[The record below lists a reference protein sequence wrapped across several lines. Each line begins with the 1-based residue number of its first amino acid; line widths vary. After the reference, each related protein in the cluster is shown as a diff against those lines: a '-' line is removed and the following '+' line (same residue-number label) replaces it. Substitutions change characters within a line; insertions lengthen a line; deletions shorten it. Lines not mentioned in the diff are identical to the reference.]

1 LERGCRFN
9 GAYRFDRQPVCIAQF
24 TIAADAATILRMLMK
39 FRFSALVI
47 SRVFRIMLATAI
59 VLAIVS
65 SLAAQNS
72 SAPPSA
78 AKRAI
83 TEKDLFN
90 FVWIGDP
97 QVSPDGSHAAFTR
110 VVTDEKRTGYETS
123 IWIVATS
130 GNESPMRLTNGKH
143 DAHPRWSPD
152 GKRLAFVRGGEK
164 DDSGKPR
171 PSQIAILPLAGGE
184 AHIITDLPKGAASP
198 VWSPDGKR
206 IAFSSTTTQED
217 IEKEQRKKKDEKAN
231 GANAKDSASAGSPA
245 ASGADS
251 DSERESD
258 IHIITRAVYRDTDEG
273 YIDFKRHDHIWV
285 IDVPT
290 TSDEAAKPQQLTS
303 GEYDE
308 GNVLWANDGSR
319 IYFLTSHVDEPYYET
334 GSTDIYSIAASPATS
349 AASSATTTP
358 EKLATV
364 PMDIFNLALSPDGR
378 RVAFH
383 GSVTQPVRSYS
394 QPNLWIMDLTPNA
407 QPRNLT
413 ASYDF
418 DMGSAVGGDNVA
430 PRGGGRPALCWS
442 PDGRWIFDMVEK
454 HGHTPLVRVD
464 AQTGAVTEITHGDQA
479 VLGFSIT
486 PDARTTVALVS
497 TPVMIGDLF
506 TVSMDESQNGAQTRI
521 TDANKTLWSQLNLTA
536 PDEINYKSFDGL
548 PIQGWIQKPP
558 DFDPS
563 KKYPMILN
571 IHGGPHTAYGWVF
584 DHEFQFMAAKGYVV
598 LYINPRG
605 STSYGQDFGNI
616 IQYHYPG
623 DDYRDLMVGVDEVLK
638 RDYVDPK
645 KLGVTG
651 GSGGGVLT
659 DWTVTQTDR
668 FAAAVSQRDI
678 SNWAS
683 WWYTADFT
691 LFQPRWFKLPPFQ
704 DPKDY
709 ANRSA
714 ITFVEK
720 IHTPMMFILGQADY
734 RTPQDSGGEQLFRA
748 LKFLKRPTA
757 MVVFP
762 RETHELSR
770 SGEPWHRIERLDN
783 IVGWFDK
790 WLMGVPHPEYEV
802 RPETPGTKAAGR

>member
-1 LERGCRFN
+1 MHKRR
-9 GAYRFDRQPVCIAQF
+9 VW
-24 TIAADAATILRMLMK
+24 AAAVLRMLMK
-39 FRFSALVI
+39 LRFP
-47 SRVFRIMLATAI
+47 AI
-59 VLAIVS
+59 VAASIIVS
-65 SLAAQNS
+65 ASITSLVAQNS
-72 SAPPSA
+72 SAQPGA

-90 FVWIGDP
+90 FVWIADP
-97 QVSPDGSHAAFTR
+97 QVSPDGSRALFTR

-130 GNESPMRLTNGKH
+130 GSEAPMRLTNGKH
-143 DAHPRWSPD
+143 DAHARWSPD
-152 GKRLAFVRGGEK
+152 GKLIAFVRGGEK
-164 DDSGKPR
+164 DDSGKPH
-171 PSQIAILPLAGGE
+171 PAQIAILSLAGGE
-184 AHIITDLPKGAASP
+184 ARIITDLPKGAAGP
-198 VWSPDGKR
+198 VWSPDSKR
-206 IAFSSTTTQED
+206 IAFLSSTTPED
-217 IEKEQRKKKDEKAN
+217 IEKEQHKKNDAKA
-231 GANAKDSASAGSPA
+231 GAANAQESTTTSSSAAEGEHEP
-245 ASGADS
+245 
-251 DSERESD
+251 D
-258 IHIITRAVYRDTDEG
+258 IHIITRAVYRSNDEG
-273 YIDFKRHDHIWV
+273 YLDYKRHEHIWV
-285 IDVPT
+285 IDVPN
-290 TSDEAAKPQQLTS
+290 TSDEPAKPLQLTS
-303 GEYDE
+303 GDYDE
-308 GNVLWANDGSR
+308 GEIVWARDGSR
-319 IYFLTSHVDEPYYET
+319 IYFATRRIDEPYYEMP
-334 GSTDIYSIAASPATS
+334 STDIYSVGSTGG
-349 AASSATTTP
+349 TP
-358 EKLATV
+358 DKLAAV
-364 PMDIFNLALSPDGR
+364 PMGIGDLTLSPDGR

-394 QPNLWIMDLTPNA
+394 QPDLWVMELAPKA
-407 QPRNLT
+407 EPRNLT
-413 ASYDF
+413 AGYDF
-418 DMGSAVGGDNVA
+418 DMGSSVFGDNEA
-430 PRGGGRPALCWS
+430 PRGGGRATLCWS
-442 PDGRWIFDMVEK
+442 PDGRWLFDIVAK
-454 HGHTPLVRVD
+454 QGGTPLVRVD
-464 AQTGAVTEITHGDQA
+464 AQTGAVTEIARGDQA
-479 VLGFSIT
+479 VLDFSVT
-486 PDARTTVALVS
+486 PDARTAVALVS

-506 TVSMDESQNGAQTRI
+506 TVPLSGTPPGAQARI
-521 TDANKTLWSQLNLTA
+521 TDANKTLWSQLDLTE
-536 PDEINYKSFDGL
+536 PEEINYKSFDGL

-558 DFDPS
+558 DFDPK
-563 KKYPMILN
+563 KKYPLILN
-571 IHGGPHTAYGWVF
+571 IHGGPHAAYGWVF
-584 DHEFQFMAAKGYVV
+584 DHEFQWMAAKGYVV

-616 IQYHYPG
+616 IQFHYPG

-638 RDYVDPK
+638 RGYVDPK

-691 LFQPRWFKLPPFQ
+691 LFQPRWFKAPPFQ

-714 ITFVEK
+714 ITYVEK
-720 IHTPMMFILGQADY
+720 IHTPMMFILGQSDY

-790 WLMGVPHPEYEV
+790 WLMGVPHPEYDV
-802 RPETPGTKAAGR
+802 RPPTPGTKSTGQ

>member
-1 LERGCRFN
+1 
-9 GAYRFDRQPVCIAQF
+9 
-24 TIAADAATILRMLMK
+24 MK
-39 FRFSALVI
+39 FHFSTLVI
-47 SRVFRIMLATAI
+47 TPTII
-59 VLAIVS
+59 VLAFVT

-72 SAPPSA
+72 IPQPSA
-78 AKRAI
+78 AKRVI

-90 FVWIGDP
+90 FIWIADP
-97 QVSPDGSHAAFTR
+97 QVSPDGSRAAFTR

-123 IWIVATS
+123 IWMVVTS
-130 GNESPMRLTNGKH
+130 GNEDPLRMTNGKH
-143 DAHPRWSPD
+143 DVHPRWSPD
-152 GKRLAFVRGGEK
+152 GKRIAFVRGGEK

-171 PSQIAILPLAGGE
+171 PAQIAILSLAGGE
-184 AHIITDLPKGAASP
+184 ARIITDLPKGAADP
-198 VWSPDGKR
+198 VWSPDSKR
-206 IAFSSTTTQED
+206 IAFLSSTTPQD
-217 IEKEQRKKKDEKAN
+217 IEKEQRKKNDAKAGSAN
-231 GANAKDSASAGSPA
+231 PGPNAKESTAPGSSTVA
-245 ASGADS
+245 KADS
-251 DSERESD
+251 DGDRESD
-258 IHIITRAVYRDTDEG
+258 IHIITRAVYRDNDEG
-273 YIDFKRHDHIWV
+273 YLDFKRHEHIWV
-285 IDVPT
+285 IDLPT
-290 TSDEAAKPQQLTS
+290 TSDEPAKPLQLTS
-303 GEYDE
+303 GGYDE
-308 GNVLWANDGSR
+308 GEIVWTHDGSR
-319 IYFLTSHVDEPYYET
+319 IYFLTSRIDEPYYET
-334 GSTDIYSIAASPATS
+334 ASTDIYSV
-349 AASSATTTP
+349 ASSPKMPGGTP
-358 EKLATV
+358 EKVATV
-364 PMDIFNLALSPDGR
+364 PMGIGDLALSPNGR
-378 RVAFH
+378 RIAFH

-394 QPNLWIMDLTPNA
+394 QPDLWVMDLAPNA

-418 DMGSAVGGDNVA
+418 DMGSSVFGDNAA
-430 PRGGGRPALCWS
+430 PRGGNGATLHWS
-442 PDGRWIFDMVEK
+442 PDGRSLFDNVAK
-454 HGHTPLVRVD
+454 QGRTPLVRVD

-479 VLGFSIT
+479 VLDFSIT
-486 PDARTTVALVS
+486 PEARTVVTLVS
-497 TPVMIGDLF
+497 TPVAIGDLF
-506 TVSMDESQNGAQTRI
+506 TVSIEGNQNGAQTRI
-521 TDANKTLWSQLNLTA
+521 TDANKTLWSQLNLTE
-536 PDEINYKSFDGL
+536 PEEINYKSFDGM

-558 DFDPS
+558 DFDPK
-563 KKYPMILN
+563 KKYPLILD
-571 IHGGPHTAYGWVF
+571 IHGGPHAAYGWVF
-584 DHEFQFMAAKGYVV
+584 DHEFQWMAAKGYVV

-623 DDYRDLMVGVDEVLK
+623 DDYRDLMAGVDEVLK
-638 RDYVDPK
+638 RGYVDPK

-659 DWTVTQTDR
+659 NWAVTQTDR

-678 SNWAS
+678 SDWAS

-691 LFQPRWFKLPPFQ
+691 LFQPNWFKAPPFQ

-709 ANRSA
+709 ASRSA

-720 IHTPMMFILGQADY
+720 IRTPIMFVLGQADY

-802 RPETPGTKAAGR
+802 RPENPGTKSADD

>member
-1 LERGCRFN
+1 MRLRF
-9 GAYRFDRQPVCIAQF
+9 F
-24 TIAADAATILRMLMK
+24 AAVIVSAIL
-39 FRFSALVI
+39 A
-47 SRVFRIMLATAI
+47 
-59 VLAIVS
+59 LAIVTT
-65 SLAAQNS
+65 LAAQNS
-72 SAPPSA
+72 SPHPAA

-83 TEKDLFN
+83 TEKDLFD
-90 FVWIGDP
+90 FVWIADP
-97 QVSPDGSHAAFTR
+97 QVSPDGSRALFTR

-130 GNESPMRLTNGKH
+130 GNEAPVRLTNGKH

-152 GKRLAFVRGGEK
+152 GKLIAFVRGEEK

-171 PSQIAILPLAGGE
+171 PAQIAILSLAGGE
-184 AHIITDLPKGAASP
+184 ARIITDLPKGAARP
-198 VWSPDGKR
+198 VWSPDSKR
-206 IAFSSTTTQED
+206 IAFLSSTTPED
-217 IEKEQRKKKDEKAN
+217 VEKEQRKKSDAKT
-231 GANAKDSASAGSPA
+231 GSANARESASMGSSAAAG
-245 ASGADS
+245 
-251 DSERESD
+251 EHETD
-258 IHIITRAVYRDTDEG
+258 IHIITRAVYRSNDEG
-273 YIDFKRHDHIWV
+273 YLDFKRHEHIWV
-285 IDVPT
+285 IDVPA
-290 TSDEAAKPQQLTS
+290 TSDEPAKPLQLTS
-303 GEYDE
+303 GDYDE
-308 GNVLWANDGSR
+308 GEIVWTHDGSR
-319 IYFLTSHVDEPYYET
+319 IYFLTSRIDEPYYET
-334 GSTDIYSIAASPATS
+334 PSTDIYSVPS
-349 AASSATTTP
+349 AGGAP
-358 EKLATV
+358 EKLAAI
-364 PMDIFNLALSPDGR
+364 PMGIGNLTLSPDDHR
-378 RVAFH
+378 IAFH
-383 GSVTQPVRSYS
+383 GSVTQPIRSYS
-394 QPNLWIMDLTPNA
+394 QPDLWVMDLASKA

-413 ASYDF
+413 AGYDF
-418 DMGSAVGGDNVA
+418 DMGDAVFGDNAA
-430 PRGGGRPALCWS
+430 PRGGSDPALYWS
-442 PDGRWIFDMVEK
+442 PDGRWLFDIVAK
-454 HGHTPLVRVD
+454 QGRTPLVRVD
-464 AQTGAVTEITHGDQA
+464 AQTGAVTEITRGDQA
-479 VLGFSIT
+479 VLDFSIT
-486 PDARTTVALVS
+486 PDARTVVTLAS
-497 TPVMIGDLF
+497 TPVMVGDLF
-506 TVSMDESQNGAQTRI
+506 TVAIDDRKGGAQARI
-521 TDANKTLWSQLNLTA
+521 TDANKTLWSQLNLTT
-536 PDEINYKSFDGL
+536 PEEINYKSFDGL
-548 PIQGWIQKPP
+548 PVQGWIQKPP
-558 DFDPS
+558 DFDPK
-563 KKYPMILN
+563 KKYPLILN
-571 IHGGPHTAYGWVF
+571 IHGGPHAAYGWVF
-584 DHEFQFMAAKGYVV
+584 DHEFQWMAAKGYVV

-623 DDYRDLMVGVDEVLK
+623 DDYRDLIVGVDEVLK
-638 RDYVDPK
+638 RGYVDPR
-645 KLGVTG
+645 KLAVTG

-691 LFQPRWFKLPPFQ
+691 LFQPNWFKAPPFQ

-802 RPETPGTKAAGR
+802 RPEPPPTKSASH

>member
-1 LERGCRFN
+1 M
-9 GAYRFDRQPVCIAQF
+9 
-24 TIAADAATILRMLMK
+24 LRK
-39 FRFSALVI
+39 SRFSAAAVLLVLTSVI
-47 SRVFRIMLATAI
+47 PLVGQ
-59 VLAIVS
+59 S
-65 SLAAQNS
+65 S
-72 SAPPSA
+72 PPA
-78 AKRAI
+78 AKRSI

-90 FVWIGDP
+90 FVWIANP
-97 QVSPDGSHAAFTR
+97 QVSPDGTRAVFTR

-130 GNESPMRLTNGKH
+130 GNDAPQRLTNGKH
-143 DAHPRWSPD
+143 DASPRWSSD
-152 GKRLAFVRGGEK
+152 GKGIAFVRGGEK

-171 PSQIAILPLAGGE
+171 PAQIAILSLAGGE
-184 AHIITDLPKGAASP
+184 ARIITGLPKGAANP
-198 VWSPDGKR
+198 VWSPDSKR
-206 IAFSSTTTQED
+206 IAFLSSTTQED
-217 IEKEQRKKKDEKAN
+217 IDKEQRKKSEAKA
-231 GANAKDSASAGSPA
+231 GVESSKEAAATSSSAAPKP
-245 ASGADS
+245 DS
-251 DSERESD
+251 DSDHESD
-258 IHIITRAVYRDTDEG
+258 IHIITRAVYRDNDEG
-273 YIDFKRHDHIWV
+273 YLDFKHHEHIWV
-285 IDVPT
+285 IEVPT
-290 TSDEAAKPQQLTS
+290 TSDEPVKPMRLTS
-303 GEYDE
+303 GDYDE
-308 GNVLWANDGSR
+308 GETRWTQDGSR
-319 IYFLTSHVDEPYYET
+319 LYFLTRRIDEPYYET
-334 GSTDIYSIAASPATS
+334 ASTDIYSVTS
-349 AASSATTTP
+349 SGGTP
-358 EKLATV
+358 EKLATI
-364 PMDIFNLALSPDGR
+364 PMGIGDLAISPDGR

-394 QPNLWIMDLTPNA
+394 QPDLWVMDLTPNA

-413 ASYDF
+413 ANYDF
-418 DMGSAVGGDNVA
+418 DMGDAVFGDNAA
-430 PRGGGRPALCWS
+430 PRGSNGATLHWS
-442 PDGRWIFDMVEK
+442 PDGRSLFDIVAK
-454 HGHTPLVRVD
+454 QGRTPLVRVD
-464 AQTGAVTEITHGDQA
+464 AQTGAVTEITRGEQA
-479 VLGFSIT
+479 VLDFSIT
-486 PDARTTVALVS
+486 PDARTAVALVS
-497 TPVMIGDLF
+497 TPVMIGDLY
-506 TVSMDESQNGAQTRI
+506 TVSTGGASEGTQTRI

-536 PDEINYKSFDGL
+536 PEEINYRSFDGI

-558 DFDPS
+558 AFDPK
-563 KKYPMILN
+563 KKYPLILD
-571 IHGGPHTAYGWVF
+571 IHGGPHAAYGWVF
-584 DHEFQFMAAKGYVV
+584 DHEFQWMAAKGYVV

-623 DDYRDLMVGVDEVLK
+623 DDYRDLMVGVDQVLK
-638 RDYVDPK
+638 RGYVDPK

-659 DWTVTQTDR
+659 NWAVTQTDR

-691 LFQPRWFKLPPFQ
+691 LFQPNWFKAPPFQ

-709 ANRSA
+709 ADRSA

-748 LKFLKRPTA
+748 LKYLKRPTA

-802 RPETPGTKAAGR
+802 HPETQGTKAGD

>member
-1 LERGCRFN
+1 
-9 GAYRFDRQPVCIAQF
+9 
-24 TIAADAATILRMLMK
+24 MK
-39 FRFSALVI
+39 FSFSTLVI
-47 SRVFRIMLATAI
+47 TLTII
-59 VLAIVS
+59 VLAT
-65 SLAAQNS
+65 SLPAQNS
-72 SAPPSA
+72 NAQPGV

-90 FVWIGDP
+90 FVWIADP
-97 QVSPDGSHAAFTR
+97 QVSPDGSRAVFTR

-123 IWIVATS
+123 IWMVATS
-130 GNESPMRLTNGKH
+130 GNEDPVRMTNGKH

-152 GKRLAFVRGGEK
+152 GRRIAFVRGGEK

-171 PSQIAILPLAGGE
+171 PAQIAILSLAGGE
-184 AHIITDLPKGAASP
+184 ARIITDLPKGAAGP
-198 VWSPDGKR
+198 VWSPDSKR
-206 IAFSSTTTQED
+206 IAFLSSTTPED
-217 IEKEQRKKKDEKAN
+217 IEKAQRKKNDAKAA
-231 GANAKDSASAGSPA
+231 GANTGTNTKESAAPGSLTAAKP
-245 ASGADS
+245 DS
-251 DSERESD
+251 DSDRESD
-258 IHIITRAVYRDTDEG
+258 IHIITRAVYRDNEEG
-273 YIDFKRHDHIWV
+273 YLDFKRHEHIWV
-285 IDVPT
+285 TEIPT
-290 TSDEAAKPQQLTS
+290 TSDEPAKPLQLTS
-303 GEYDE
+303 GDYDE
-308 GNVLWANDGSR
+308 GEIVWTHDGSR
-319 IYFLTSHVDEPYYET
+319 IYFLTSRIDEPYYET
-334 GSTDIYSIAASPATS
+334 PSTDIYSI
-349 AASSATTTP
+349 SSLPKTPGGTP

-364 PMDIFNLALSPDGR
+364 PMGIGDLALSPDGR

-394 QPNLWIMDLTPNA
+394 QPDLWIMDLTPNA

-413 ASYDF
+413 ADYDF
-418 DMGSAVGGDNVA
+418 DMGSSVFGDNAA
-430 PRGGGRPALCWS
+430 PRGGNGATLHWS
-442 PDGRWIFDMVEK
+442 PDGRWLFDIVAK
-454 HGHTPLVRVD
+454 QGRTPLVRVD
-464 AQTGAVTEITHGDQA
+464 AQTGAVTEITRGDQA
-479 VLGFSIT
+479 VLDFSVT
-486 PDARTTVALVS
+486 PDARTVVALVS
-497 TPVMIGDLF
+497 TPVAIGDLF
-506 TVSMDESQNGAQTRI
+506 TVSMEGNQNGAQTRI

-536 PDEINYKSFDGL
+536 PEEINYKSFDGI

-558 DFDPS
+558 DFDPK
-563 KKYPMILN
+563 KKYPLILN
-571 IHGGPHTAYGWVF
+571 IHGGPHAAYGWVF
-584 DHEFQFMAAKGYVV
+584 DHEFQWMAAKGYVV

-623 DDYRDLMVGVDEVLK
+623 DDYRDLMAGVDEILK
-638 RDYVDPK
+638 RGYVDPK

-691 LFQPRWFKLPPFQ
+691 LFQPNWFKAPPFQ

-720 IHTPMMFILGQADY
+720 IHTPMMFVLGQADF

-790 WLMGVPHPEYEV
+790 WLMGIPHPEYEV
-802 RPETPGTKAAGR
+802 RPETTGTKSASE